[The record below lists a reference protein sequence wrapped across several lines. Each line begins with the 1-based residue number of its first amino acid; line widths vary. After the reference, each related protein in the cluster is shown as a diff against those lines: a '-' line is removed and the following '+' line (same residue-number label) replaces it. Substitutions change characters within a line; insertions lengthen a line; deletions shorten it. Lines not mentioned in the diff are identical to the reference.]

1 MGIVASIT
9 KVVSDL
15 NDCDDS
21 KTSPRCSNSG
31 MVYLAARGA
40 PLDMLGVAVQNVFP
54 LQRGC
59 KIMVFD
65 QIFLL
70 ALESLIPQA
79 LCCLKQPHLVE
90 HKVIQP
96 SGPLGQQPGDGLGNG
111 VTSYRMAKHPAVVLV
126 QRCDVEP
133 HCARLAL
140 IGGNIPAMQ
149 QAQHA
154 TFFDAAICARVVLDE
169 LDNGCSYQFAGS
181 RTTRYDREMLLI
193 KKQLR

>member
-1 MGIVASIT
+1 
-9 KVVSDL
+9 
-15 NDCDDS
+15 
-21 KTSPRCSNSG
+21 
-31 MVYLAARGA
+31 
-40 PLDMLGVAVQNVFP
+40 
-54 LQRGC
+54 
-59 KIMVFD
+59 MVFD

-181 RTTRYDREMLLI
+181 RTTRVSKAAGLTAVIMQHQGCVDTSVGAYSMRLGGVKDTCCREGALKPEGLHS
-193 KKQLR
+193 RS